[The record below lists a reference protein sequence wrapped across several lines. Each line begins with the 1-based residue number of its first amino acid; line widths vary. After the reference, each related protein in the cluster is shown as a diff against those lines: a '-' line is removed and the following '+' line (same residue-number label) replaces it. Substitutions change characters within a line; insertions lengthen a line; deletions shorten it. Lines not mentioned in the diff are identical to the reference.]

1 MDVRTVQMRIF
12 MMRAGKAG
20 LLCLVLAALTLA
32 GFRAAAVLRETG
44 EAADLAPAN
53 GAFADTSF
61 GKVHVSYW
69 GNAAGTPVI
78 MTHGMAAWGGLW
90 KLTAEALAGRGY
102 RVIALDQAPFGFS
115 DSGNPDF
122 SRSAEANRLLE
133 AVKSL
138 GIEKPLL
145 VGHSY
150 GGGVALEAA
159 LLAPEMFQGMV
170 LVCPVAGLFGQEPGA
185 VPVKTQ
191 LLLPLR
197 PQFMRELMISATAAN
212 PLLTKFLMAK
222 FMHRKDAIT
231 PDQIKTLQLP
241 LQRRGATRAMA
252 LWFKQFIE
260 GDPSA
265 RSARREEAAKL
276 ALATELIW
284 GEEDT
289 VTPIIQGEDL
299 APLLKARQFRRI
311 PGIGHMPQIE
321 DPSVFNSALAEALD
335 RLGTTQFAD
344 WSLR

>member
-1 MDVRTVQMRIF
+1 MQIF
-12 MMRAGKAG
+12 MKRAGKAG
-20 LLCLVLAALTLA
+20 LLCLVLAALMLT
-32 GFRAAAVLRETG
+32 GFRAAAWLRETG
-44 EAADLAPAN
+44 EAAGLAPEN

-69 GNAAGTPVI
+69 GDAAGTPVV

-90 KLTAEALAGRGY
+90 KLTGEALAARGY

-115 DSGNPDF
+115 DSANPDF
-122 SRSAEANRLLE
+122 SRSAEAKRLLE

-159 LLAPEMFQGMV
+159 LMAPEMFHGLV
-170 LVCPVAGLFGQEPGA
+170 LVCPVTGLFGQETGA
-185 VPVKTQ
+185 VPVKAQ
-191 LLLPLR
+191 LPLPLR
-197 PQFMRELMISATAAN
+197 AQFMRELIISATAAN

-231 PDQIKTLQLP
+231 PDQIETLQLP
-241 LQRRGATRAMA
+241 LQRRGATQAMA
-252 LWFKQFIE
+252 TWFKQFIE

-265 RSARREEAAKL
+265 KSALREEAAKL
-276 ALATELIW
+276 AVPAELIW

-289 VTPIIQGEDL
+289 VTPIAQGGDL
-299 APLLKARQFRRI
+299 APLLRAAHFKRI

-321 DPSVFNSALAEALD
+321 DTSQFNTALIEALE
-335 RLGTTQFAD
+335 RRSSKQFAG
-344 WSLR
+344 WALRKG